1 MTSRGTRP
9 RIWRLLLVILFASGV
24 TFLAPGLDPSIP
36 VNLPRTGDVA
46 TGTIVASRELTIRK
60 TADELLAEQKS
71 IRSEIPLILDF
82 DTIAFQGISEKI
94 DTVVRLFSDAGT
106 SDSDQSILTS
116 SLVQTTGL
124 SAEMASLIVKSAPTL
139 RPLLGTFRTILF
151 NILNGPGV
159 AVDDATLSASELR
172 TVIIRR
178 GTREEV
184 INRDRVLRP
193 EQSRTRMIELL
204 NQEPRFDPSTH
215 GLLVQLGSQLLR
227 PTLTLNKNEHDIRV
241 QYEIDRLDSIAER
254 VSVGSVILR
263 AGQVVT
269 AREARLLEHYL
280 IHVESTEHGR
290 VVGDIW
296 IRWGAR
302 WLLVALTAIGLIA
315 FMRRFR
321 REIYRSLPK
330 LFAIFLFLTITV
342 VGAIVAARVGAYS
355 NMDVLTFLPV
365 GLLAILI
372 TLLIDTEVALLTT
385 ICLAML
391 FGLLERFSFAATL
404 HTVIVGTMSAFLA
417 ANMRRRSDA
426 FRVVLLVG
434 IVTIGSL
441 LLVRVVTGVDI
452 TQMGTTLAAASGVSV
467 ASTLVCIFILVP
479 IAESLFGFTTDIRLL
494 ELTDLN
500 HPVLKRLAVE
510 ASGTYHHSLQ
520 VSNLSEAAAKAI
532 GGNVLLTRAG
542 ALFHDI
548 GKMEIPEYFVENQM
562 GLKSRHEPL
571 APTMSALILA
581 SHVKRGRKLGEEADL
596 PDDVLNFI
604 EEHHGTMVMSYFYKK
619 AQEQSS
625 PAERLDLTD
634 TNFRYPGPKPQSR
647 ETGIVMLADAVEASS
662 RTLDEPKPARIE
674 SLIQKI
680 VADRFSS
687 GELDECPLTLRDLA
701 KIRHAFAQVVIAMF
715 HQRVH
720 YPKGIQPE

>member
-1 MTSRGTRP
+1 
-9 RIWRLLLVILFASGV
+9 
-24 TFLAPGLDPSIP
+24 
-36 VNLPRTGDVA
+36 
-46 TGTIVASRELTIRK
+46 
-60 TADELLAEQKS
+60 
-71 IRSEIPLILDF
+71 
-82 DTIAFQGISEKI
+82 
-94 DTVVRLFSDAGT
+94 
-106 SDSDQSILTS
+106 
-116 SLVQTTGL
+116 
-124 SAEMASLIVKSAPTL
+124 
-139 RPLLGTFRTILF
+139 
-151 NILNGPGV
+151 
-159 AVDDATLSASELR
+159 
-172 TVIIRR
+172 
-178 GTREEV
+178 
-184 INRDRVLRP
+184 
-193 EQSRTRMIELL
+193 
-204 NQEPRFDPSTH
+204 
-215 GLLVQLGSQLLR
+215 
-227 PTLTLNKNEHDIRV
+227 
-241 QYEIDRLDSIAER
+241 
-254 VSVGSVILR
+254 
-263 AGQVVT
+263 
-269 AREARLLEHYL
+269 
-280 IHVESTEHGR
+280 
-290 VVGDIW
+290 
-296 IRWGAR
+296 
-302 WLLVALTAIGLIA
+302 
-315 FMRRFR
+315 
-321 REIYRSLPK
+321 
-330 LFAIFLFLTITV
+330 
-342 VGAIVAARVGAYS
+342 
-355 NMDVLTFLPV
+355 MDVLTFLPV
-365 GLLAILI
+365 SLLAILI
-372 TLLIDTEVALLTT
+372 TLLIDTEVALLAT

-434 IVTIGSL
+434 IATIGSL
-441 LLVRVVTGVDI
+441 LLIRVVTGVDI
-452 TQMGTTLAAASGVSV
+452 TQMGTTLAAAFGVSA

-562 GLKSRHEPL
+562 GLKSRHESL
-571 APTMSALILA
+571 APTMSALILS
-581 SHVKRGRKLGEEADL
+581 SHVKRGRKLGEDADL

-604 EEHHGTMVMSYFYKK
+604 EEHHGTMVMSYFFKK
-619 AQEQSS
+619 AQEQASS
-625 PAERLDLTD
+625 AERLELTE

-720 YPKGIQPE
+720 YPKGIQHE